1 MCKLDITHG
10 KAFFSEHQKGGTIMK
25 KLLVVLMVLGL
36 FGALPLLA
44 SEQGSMKME
53 SSEGVRKF
61 ALQAESIQ
69 QKIKRL
75 QAEVKKGEKVY
86 SVEDLK
92 KLEDKLKE
100 ANKLLED
107 MSKGGD

>member
-1 MCKLDITHG
+1 
-10 KAFFSEHQKGGTIMK
+10 MK
-25 KLLVVLMVLGL
+25 KLLMVVMVLGL
-36 FGALPLLA
+36 SVALPLLA
-44 SEQGSMKME
+44 AEQGSMKME

-75 QAEVKKGEKVY
+75 QAEVQKGEKVY